1 MNIEENSCPGEL
13 ETRTAGGK
21 VVDKKKFVDKNCC
34 CCRTAS
40 TRPRRLNP
48 DFLCFSSSV
57 ARFYFFLS
65 NVNGVDQM
73 QDEAHGDEARDS
85 SPGPKKQEN
94 PQIIQMVTKDPN
106 QVFYK

>member
-1 MNIEENSCPGEL
+1 
-13 ETRTAGGK
+13 
-21 VVDKKKFVDKNCC
+21 VVRLLTKKLLTKIVVVVAP
-34 CCRTAS
+34 RR

-57 ARFYFFLS
+57 ARFFFFLS